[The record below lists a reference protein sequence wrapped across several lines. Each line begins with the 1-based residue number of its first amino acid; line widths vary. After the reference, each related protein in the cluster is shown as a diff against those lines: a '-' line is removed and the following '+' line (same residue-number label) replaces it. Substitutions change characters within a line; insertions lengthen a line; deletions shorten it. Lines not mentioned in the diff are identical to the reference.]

1 MPKCPDCK
9 VSVSRPERTWTIAG
23 DLNRNGNFF
32 ERKVAFY
39 ACPQCQSRFPVV
51 AGSTKFKIVH
61 EAEIIILKKKALE
74 GEKLVLKVKEMGD
87 DVQNLSSQI
96 IELNRKIELEQLNSK
111 QTGLTAEV
119 EILKEI
125 RTNLAEELSAFQK

>member
-1 MPKCPDCK
+1 M
-9 VSVSRPERTWTIAG
+9 
-23 DLNRNGNFF
+23 
-32 ERKVAFY
+32 
-39 ACPQCQSRFPVV
+39 
-51 AGSTKFKIVH
+51 
-61 EAEIIILKKKALE
+61 IILKKKALD